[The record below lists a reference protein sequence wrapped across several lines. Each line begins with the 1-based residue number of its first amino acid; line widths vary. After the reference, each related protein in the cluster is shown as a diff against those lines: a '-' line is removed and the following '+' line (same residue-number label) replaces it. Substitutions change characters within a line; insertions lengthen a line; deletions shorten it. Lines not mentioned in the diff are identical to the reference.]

1 MPEAA
6 PKKRGRPRKIRP
18 GEPGYGETP
27 PPKVTKPRK
36 AAAEDDEEDVL
47 APTRGFS
54 LRLPEELHQR
64 LAQAAHEIGAPSSAQ
79 LVRVAIA
86 HFLEVPEHYVVVSEV
101 SMEIRA
107 VKRALFARMASRF
120 GEFAETEARAFFDD
134 YVAASQEE

>member
-1 MPEAA
+1 MTEAA

-18 GEPGYGETP
+18 REPGYGEAP
-27 PPKVTKPRK
+27 PPKVRK
-36 AAAEDDEEDVL
+36 VPTEDDEDDIL

-54 LRLPEELHQR
+54 LRLSEETHQR
-64 LAQAAHEIGAPSSAQ
+64 LEAAKHEIGAPSSAQ

-86 HFLEVPEHYVVVSEV
+86 HFLEVPEHYAVVAEV
-101 SMEIRA
+101 AMEIRA

-120 GEFAETEARAFFDD
+120 GEFAEAEARAFFDD

>member
-1 MPEAA
+1 MSEAA

-18 GEPGYGETP
+18 GEPGYGEAP

-36 AAAEDDEEDVL
+36 VVEDEDEDVL

-54 LRLPEELHQR
+54 LRLSEELHQR
-64 LAQAAHEIGAPSSAQ
+64 LEEAKREIGAPSSAQ